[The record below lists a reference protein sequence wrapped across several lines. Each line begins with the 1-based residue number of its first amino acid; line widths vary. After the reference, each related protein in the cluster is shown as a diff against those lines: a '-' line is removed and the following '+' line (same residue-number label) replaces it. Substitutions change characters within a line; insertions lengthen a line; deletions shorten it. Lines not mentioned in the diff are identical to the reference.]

1 MILVLDR
8 SNIMIV
14 IKLYTLSH
22 THTIGLGIL
31 NITQKLIL
39 SFLLVFLIFNLQ
51 IIVLLIQQIKEE
63 NGRFSTSKI
72 K

>member
-22 THTIGLGIL
+22 THNRIRDIKHYTEI
-31 NITQKLIL
+31 NIVIFI
-39 SFLLVFLIFNLQ
+39 SFSHFNLQ
-51 IIVLLIQQIKEE
+51 IMVFLIQQIKEE

>member
-22 THTIGLGIL
+22 THNRIR
-31 NITQKLIL
+31 NIKHYTEFNIVIFI
-39 SFLLVFLIFNLQ
+39 SFSHFNLQ
-51 IIVLLIQQIKEE
+51 IMVFLIQQIKEE